1 MKKLFLTALLPWLCL
16 TFLQAQD
23 QPLPPVVSPPTQD
36 TLKNKLY
43 AVWMNESIFK
53 KRYLWGLTDST
64 ITLGTNPKRP
74 RTGLVTYPIEEVKW
88 LNVRR
93 EKNVLCGAGIGFA
106 TGAAIGFIIGYAE
119 GDDRCNP
126 GSWCILELTARQ
138 KGSFVAMLGAPI
150 GAMVGGVLGSIRT
163 KIPINGS
170 RNTLA
175 QQRKELEQYRRRL

>member
-1 MKKLFLTALLPWLCL
+1 MKKIFLVVLLPWLCL
-16 TFLQAQD
+16 DFLQAQD
-23 QPLPPVVSPPTQD
+23 QPLPPVVSPPTHD
-36 TLKNKLY
+36 TLKNRIY
-43 AVWMNESIFK
+43 AVWVNGSIFK
-53 KRYLWGLTDST
+53 KRYLWNLTDST

-93 EKNVLCGAGIGFA
+93 EKNVLLGAGIGFV
-106 TGAAIGFIIGYAE
+106 TGAAIGYAE

-126 GSWCILELTARQ
+126 GSWCLFELTAGQ
-138 KGSFVAMLGAPI
+138 KGLFVAMLGAPV

-175 QQRKELEQYRRRL
+175 QQRKALEQYRRRL